1 MSSRRTLIL
10 IGAIVIGGLAAF
22 LTLNYVRGVEND
34 NADKNQLVDVLVA
47 TNAVSSGTSADE
59 AVAAKQI
66 STAKRRRADL
76 PANVITRSAEISGQV
91 AAVDLGGG
99 EIITTSMFVS
109 PDARTGSNAS
119 MLDKGNVAVTIATDD
134 TTGVASLI
142 QVGDS
147 INILVKT
154 TAATSGPDGAAGGAL
169 VPGGAWVLPS
179 AYVTA
184 FQDVKVVAVGQ
195 NIEAPKPADDSKEE
209 DPAAAAA
216 PVTSGLI
223 TVQLPPDQAVLLT
236 SLRDLGGLSV
246 TLNRPDYEPSPLPFV
261 NAVPKFS
268 GELGVSPYPEQA
280 AGAKGQ

>member
-34 NADKNQLVDVLVA
+34 NAEKNQLVEVLVA
-47 TNAVSSGTSADE
+47 AGPVANGASADD
-59 AVAAKQI
+59 AVATKAI

-76 PANVITRSAEISGQV
+76 PTNVVKRSAEISGQV

-99 EIITTSMFVS
+99 EVITSNMFVS
-109 PDARTGSNAS
+109 PDASTGSNAS

-147 INILVKT
+147 INILARTVIPGSDT
-154 TAATSGPDGAAGGAL
+154 EASTDLAPGSG
-169 VPGGAWVLPS
+169 WILPS
-179 AYVTA
+179 PYVTV

-195 NIEAPKPADDSKEE
+195 NIQAPKPDAGTPKEGE
-209 DPAAAAA
+209 EAAASA
-216 PVTSGLI
+216 PVLSGLI
-223 TVQLPPDQAVLLT
+223 TVQLPPDQAVILT
-236 SLRDLGGLSV
+236 GLRDLGGLSL
-246 TLNRPDYEPSPLPFV
+246 TLNRPDYEPTPLPFQV
-261 NAVPKFS
+261 AVPKFS
-268 GELGVSPYPEQA
+268 GEAGVSPYPEQA